1 MLNLVLPLV
10 GLMNIMK
17 INQYQIHWGM
27 YGYRMEFTGLKY
39 IKTNILFLQNFA
51 LLQKIKWEMEYFVV
65 RFRFLEKKSPKK

>member
-1 MLNLVLPLV
+1 
-10 GLMNIMK
+10 
-17 INQYQIHWGM
+17 M